1 MTATEKPLFK
11 LTNTRKGAFYTLTKW
26 VHDEKNIYGEMK
38 RWSKRGTVW
47 VSGIY
52 TDSVPSSFTLKVE
65 EYNPFE
71 ILGEN
76 IERFDDTEFWKNREP
91 GAPDVYVKQRR
102 AGDGYPDVDPDTHDE
117 CEMVLKYGGHREDD
131 HAVRGWKKVGFRVGI
146 AFGNVKVE
154 RVSDV
159 RE

>member
-1 MTATEKPLFK
+1 MTDTKKPLFK

-52 TDSVPSSFTLKVE
+52 TDLVPSSFTPKVE

-76 IERFDDTEFWKNREP
+76 IERFDDT
-91 GAPDVYVKQRR
+91 
-102 AGDGYPDVDPDTHDE
+102 
-117 CEMVLKYGGHREDD
+117 
-131 HAVRGWKKVGFRVGI
+131 
-146 AFGNVKVE
+146 
-154 RVSDV
+154 
-159 RE
+159 